1 MIDTPVGILRA
12 AAGTRAET
20 RLVATSVE
28 TGRTRLSASD
38 VATQSQSPFDRCS
51 RVGLPQARHVVDE
64 ATYLDF
70 LTTQVVDWDST
81 EIAQLES
88 IVLALRPVFDGI
100 AMSLPQVVYLVKTT
114 GREEA
119 ASAYTRHVDTIVLP
133 ANMIASLRT
142 PPPGGDDLH
151 PARTTSFLA
160 GILTHELF
168 HILSKNNPAVRAR
181 LYSELGF
188 RELAAP
194 LALPDDLAPCGL
206 PYSAL
211 KLTNPDAPCLNVSI
225 DLVPPDGT
233 AAVPMVPVLISR
245 SPYEGGDFF
254 ATLDWVFLELD
265 EATTGWRRGADGQ
278 LRLHPSE
285 ALMQQYLKQVGRN
298 LTEEIFH
305 PDEIL
310 AQSFVI
316 SAQEP
321 SLPLLE
327 RLSCMIWPGR
337 GTEHNG
343 RPIAAVPITAR

>member
-1 MIDTPVGILRA
+1 MNDSDLGILREA
-12 AAGTRAET
+12 SGTRAET

-28 TGRTRLSASD
+28 TGRTRLSAAD
-38 VATQSQSPFDRCS
+38 VATRSQSAFDRCA

-64 ATYLDF
+64 MTYLDF
-70 LTTQVVDWDST
+70 LTTQVVDWDPT
-81 EIAQLES
+81 EIAQLKL
-88 IVLALRPVFDGI
+88 IVAALRPVFAGI
-100 AMSLPQVVYLVKTT
+100 DMSVPKVVYLVKTT

-119 ASAYTRHVDTIVLP
+119 AAAYTRHLDTIVLP
-133 ANMIASLRT
+133 ANMVASLRV

-151 PARTTSFLA
+151 PAQTTGYLA

-168 HILSKNNPAVRAR
+168 HILSKNNPAARAR
-181 LYSELGF
+181 LYAELGF

-194 LALPDDLAPCGL
+194 LVLPDDPAPCGL

-211 KLTNPDAPCLNVSI
+211 KITNPDAPCLNVWI

-233 AAVPMVPVLISR
+233 AAVPMMPVLMSR
-245 SPYEGGDFF
+245 SPYEGGAFF
-254 ATLDWVFLELD
+254 ATLEWVFLELD
-265 EATTGWRRGADGQ
+265 GTMNGWRRGADGQ
-278 LRLHPSE
+278 LRLHPSA
-285 ALMQQYLKQVGRN
+285 ALLSQYLRRVGRN

-316 SAQEP
+316 AAQEP

-327 RLSCMIWPGR
+327 QLSLMIWPGR
-337 GTEHNG
+337 RTDS
-343 RPIAAVPITAR
+343 

>member
-1 MIDTPVGILRA
+1 MKDTPIGVLRTA
-12 AAGTRAET
+12 FGPQTET
-20 RLVATSVE
+20 CLVAASVP
-28 TGRTRLSASD
+28 TGRARLSTSD
-38 VATQSQSPFDRCS
+38 VATKAQSPFDRCA

-70 LTTQVVDWDST
+70 LTTQVVEWDPN
-81 EIAQLES
+81 EIVQLTS
-88 IVLALRPVFDGI
+88 IVSSLKPVFDGI
-100 AMSLPQVVYLVKTT
+100 GMGLPPVVYVVKTT

-119 ASAYTRHVDTIVLP
+119 ASAYTRHTDTIVLP
-133 ANMIASLRT
+133 ANMVASLRT

-168 HILSKNNPAVRAR
+168 HILSKNNPAMRAG
-181 LYSELGF
+181 LYAVLGF

-194 LALPDDLAPCGL
+194 LDLPDDPAPCGL
-206 PYSAL
+206 PYAAL
-211 KLTNPDAPCLNVSI
+211 KITNPDAPSLNVAI

-233 AAVPMVPVLISR
+233 VPVPMVPVLVSL

-254 ATLDWVFLELD
+254 ATLDWIFLELD
-265 EATTGWRRGADGQ
+265 AAGNGWRRGPDGQ
-278 LRLHPSE
+278 LRLHPSDT
-285 ALMQQYLKQVGRN
+285 LMQQYLGRVGRN

-316 SAQEP
+316 AAQEL
-321 SLPLLE
+321 SLPLLA
-327 RLSCMIWPGR
+327 RLSGMIWPGR
-337 GTEHNG
+337 RTNADGLVTSH
-343 RPIAAVPITAR
+343 TAGPP